1 MNRQLIQ
8 AILLLGAILI
18 MPFMIYSQELVP
30 AQPRGGE
37 RLAREFIE
45 EEMVYPSKALEEA
58 IEGDVVFSFL
68 VQEQGLVKEINI
80 AEPVNPLLK
89 AEASRIFKLMLWDP
103 AQYRGKAVE
112 SKAEFTISFNIRK
125 YRKACRNRGYDSFK
139 LPEIPIDSS
148 GTIYQYKYIDK
159 QPLPVFT
166 KEGMDIQRFMAEN
179 FNYPEEAL
187 KRNITGIVK
196 LNFVVE
202 PHGRISNLRVME
214 HVGAGCTEEA
224 IHLVKLLRWAPGIY
238 YGKAVRVNVSMPV
251 SFGLSTDGGYKVAPA
266 AGQTTFQ

>member
-1 MNRQLIQ
+1 
-8 AILLLGAILI
+8 
-18 MPFMIYSQELVP
+18 MIYSQELVP

-89 AEASRIFKLMLWDP
+89 AEASRIFKLLLWDP

-224 IHLVKLLRWAPGIY
+224 IRLVKLLRWAPGIY